1 MRNDRGM
8 TLIEVMIAIVISF
21 IIFIGLSS
29 TGVFV
34 LNENIRSAMR
44 DEAVGVAE
52 MSMEAARNTAFDNLS
67 TSPLTTDNVLR
78 QIRGLSVPFTVTRTV
93 TPIDPPGN
101 NNLQV
106 VVNVAWNK
114 SDHRG
119 TRSYSHQVATIVRR
133 R

>member
-1 MRNDRGM
+1 MRDDRGM

-52 MSMEAARNTAFDNLS
+52 MSLEAARNTAFDNLS
-67 TSPLTTDNVLR
+67 TLPPDNVVR

-106 VVNVAWNK
+106 VVNVAWSK

>member
-8 TLIEVMIAIVISF
+8 TLIEVMVAMVISF

-34 LNENIRSAMR
+34 LNENIRNTMR

-52 MSMEAARNTAFDNLS
+52 MSMEAARNTWFDNLVTLPS
-67 TSPLTTDNVLR
+67 DNVVR
-78 QIRGLSVPFTVTRTV
+78 QIRGLTVPFTVTRTV
-93 TPIDPPGN
+93 TNIDPGGN
-101 NNLQV
+101 NRQV
-106 VVNVAWNK
+106 VIQVAWNK
-114 SDHRG
+114 TDHLG
-119 TRSYSHQVATIVRR
+119 TRSYSHQIATIVRR